1 VTQLSLLEPRTP
13 RQHKAQRQT
22 AREVYRVQ
30 REQDKAKRVAGKE
43 DREAQV
49 LRCLA
54 AFWNARQFSPTALE
68 LLDWMMAHGE
78 RAFDVNSVRP
88 RITALVANG
97 LVEARG
103 KRQCVVSGKT
113 VHTWAVREAGSVRQA
128 NV

>member
-1 VTQLSLLEPRTP
+1 MTQPSLLDLPVPRP
-13 RQHKAQRQT
+13 HKRQRQT

-30 REQDKAKRVAGKE
+30 RAQDTVKRAAGKE

-88 RITALVANG
+88 RITALVAKG
-97 LVEARG
+97 LVEARC
-103 KRQCVVSGKT
+103 KRQCHISGKT
-113 VHTWAVREAGSVRQA
+113 VHAWAVREIGSERKS
-128 NV
+128 